1 MKEYR
6 IIIAGGRDFSDY
18 DMLKDHVDKCING
31 SLENG
36 NETQVVLTPG
46 QTEII
51 IVSGKAKGADSL
63 GERYAKE
70 RGYKIEVYP
79 ADWKK
84 YGKAAGMIRNKQMA
98 EKADALI
105 AFWDGKS
112 HGTKNMIDLAHKN
125 FLYVHPICRY

>member
-18 DMLKDHVDKCING
+18 DKLKGHVDKCINEALTEHRG
-31 SLENG
+31 S
-36 NETQVVLTPG
+36 
-46 QTEII
+46 EII

-70 RGYKIEVYP
+70 KGYKIAEYP

-84 YGKAAGMIRNKQMA
+84 NGRAAGLIRNKQMA
-98 EKADALI
+98 DSFLGWQVIWYEEYDRPGSQAL
-105 AFWDGKS
+105 S
-112 HGTKNMIDLAHKN
+112 PRLSNL
-125 FLYVHPICRY
+125 

>member
-18 DMLKDHVDKCING
+18 NKLKDHVDKCINEALTEHRG
-31 SLENG
+31 S
-36 NETQVVLTPG
+36 
-46 QTEII
+46 EII

-70 RGYKIEVYP
+70 KGYKIAEYP

-84 YGKAAGMIRNKQMA
+84 NGRAAGPIRNKQMA
-98 EKADALI
+98 ENADALI

-112 HGTKNMIDLAHKN
+112 SGTKNMIDQAHKRY
-125 FLYVHPICRY
+125 LHVSICKY

>member
-18 DMLKDHVDKCING
+18 DKLKDHVDKCIN
-31 SLENG
+31 E
-36 NETQVVLTPG
+36 VLTEHRG
-46 QTEII
+46 SEII

-70 RGYKIEVYP
+70 KGYKIAEYP

-84 YGKAAGMIRNKQMA
+84 FGRAAGMIRNKQMA
-98 EKADALI
+98 ENADALI
-105 AFWDGKS
+105 AFWDSKS
-112 HGTKNMIDLAHKN
+112 SGTKNMIDQAHRHC
-125 FLYVHPICRY
+125 LHVSICKY

>member
-18 DMLKDHVDKCING
+18 DKLKDHVDECINEALTEHRG
-31 SLENG
+31 S
-36 NETQVVLTPG
+36 
-46 QTEII
+46 EII

-70 RGYKIEVYP
+70 KGYKIAEYP

-84 YGKAAGMIRNKQMA
+84 NGRAAGPIRNKQMA
-98 EKADALI
+98 ENADALI

-112 HGTKNMIDLAHKN
+112 SGTKNMIDQAHKHY
-125 FLYVHPICRY
+125 LHVYPICKY